1 MTGLPLVVRNWRID
15 HESNG
20 TRVSADV
27 GDMNVWFRIPPGV
40 AAAET
45 GDAFLAVALIP
56 AMALGAGLDLTALP
70 PISSELLGRLG
81 DIQDIWT
88 SWNPLMH
95 RIDVRANQ
103 RPSRAAT
110 MSGGAAFFSGGVDA
124 LFTALER
131 RADLDQLVFINGFD
145 FNMTADVFAVAR
157 ARVARQAALLGMP
170 LVAIETNWIDFTR
183 RHRIA
188 RTTSYGGALAGVAL
202 LLAPE
207 RMVIASSYTYAR
219 LVPNGSHPLL
229 DPLWSTGTTQIEHYG
244 CQARRNEKLMAI
256 VKHPEF
262 LQELWVCHR
271 DPVKNCGTCPKC
283 LRLRLS
289 LWLVGKDQLAF
300 PAASGDPVAA
310 WCRVAHHH
318 SERSYLAD
326 FTLMA
331 HECGRDD
338 AVRRLNATAQRLRLR
353 GLGHLADAALF
364 GGAISRIRRR
374 GSETPDLLPSGIGR
388 EPEW

>member
-1 MTGLPLVVRNWRID
+1 MTLVVRNWRMD

-20 TRVSADV
+20 TRISADV

-56 AMALGAGLDLTALP
+56 AMALGADLDLTALP
-70 PISSELLGRLG
+70 PVSSELLGRLG

-95 RIDVRANQ
+95 RIAVRANQ
-103 RPSRAAT
+103 RASSAAT
-110 MSGGAAFFSGGVDA
+110 MAGSAAFFSGGVDA

-145 FNMTADVFAVAR
+145 FNMSADVFAAAR
-157 ARVARQAALLGMP
+157 ARVARQTALLGMP
-170 LVAIETNWIDFTR
+170 LVAVETNWIEFTR

-188 RTTSYGGALAGVAL
+188 RATSFGSALAGVAL

-207 RMVIASSYTYAR
+207 RMVIASSNTYAR
-219 LVPNGSHPLL
+219 LAPAGSHPLL
-229 DPLWSTGTTQIEHYG
+229 DPLWSTGATQVEHHG
-244 CQARRNEKLMAI
+244 CHARRDEKLMAI
-256 VKHPEF
+256 AQHPEF
-262 LQELWVCHR
+262 LPELWVCHR

-289 LWLVGKDQLAF
+289 LWLIGKDQLAF
-300 PAASGDPVAA
+300 SGASGDPVGA
-310 WCRVAHHH
+310 WCRVADYR
-318 SERSYLAD
+318 SERTFLAD
-326 FTLMA
+326 LIWMA
-331 HECGRDD
+331 QDCGRDD
-338 AVRRLNATAQRLRLR
+338 VVRRLNATAQRLRRR
-353 GLGHLADAALF
+353 GLMHLADAAFL
-364 GGAISRIRRR
+364 GGAISRLRSRA
-374 GSETPDLLPSGIGR
+374 GETPDLSPRGIGPYQ
-388 EPEW
+388 ES

>member
-1 MTGLPLVVRNWRID
+1 VTGLPLVVRNWRID

>member
-1 MTGLPLVVRNWRID
+1 MTLVVRNWCVD
-15 HESNG
+15 HQSNG

-131 RADLDQLVFINGFD
+131 RADLDRLVFINGFD
-145 FNMTADVFAVAR
+145 FNMSADVFADAR

-170 LVAIETNWIDFTR
+170 LIAVETNWIDFTR

-188 RTTSYGGALAGVAL
+188 RSTSFGSGLASVAL

-207 RMVIASSYTYAR
+207 RMVIASSNTYAR
-219 LVPNGSHPLL
+219 LAPAGSHPLL
-229 DPLWSTGTTQIEHYG
+229 DPLWSTGAMQIEHHG
-244 CQARRNEKLMAI
+244 CHARRDEKLMTI
-256 VKHPEF
+256 LKHPEF
-262 LQELWVCHR
+262 LQDLWVCHH
-271 DPVKNCGTCPKC
+271 DPVKNCGACPKC

-289 LWLVGKDQLAF
+289 LWLFGKDRLAF
-300 PAASGDPVAA
+300 PGTSGDPLGA
-310 WCRVAHHH
+310 WCRVAHYR
-318 SERSYLAD
+318 SERTFLAD
-326 FTLMA
+326 LIWMA
-331 HECGRDD
+331 QDCGRDD

-364 GGAISRIRRR
+364 GGAVSRFRRR
-374 GSETPDLLPSGIGR
+374 AGETPDLSPRGIG
-388 EPEW
+388 PYQEW

>member
-103 RPSRAAT
+103 RPSSAVT